1 VKSLLTRIRCDSG
14 QAFIFVAISLMVLVG
29 MAALVIDGGSW
40 WHSQRHL
47 QTSADA
53 AALAGAQNLPD
64 QPSASATAIDY
75 AKRNYS
81 GLADPAVTFP
91 SAGVIDVRATTT
103 APGVFAK
110 AVSAAFSSV
119 TVKAHAQAQVSVPLS
134 MKDVAPVA
142 VKSTFACAVTDPT
155 CYGKTVTVSF
165 DESQVASSTIGLIN
179 LSCHST
185 ASTACGSSS
194 GIGGSVLKDWIDN
207 GYSAA
212 LPASQWYGVKTG
224 ETVGPIKQGFNDRVG
239 TPLFFP
245 VFDQVANSGSNYFFH
260 IIGWAAFVIDSGG
273 VNWSSQTR
281 QLTGHFTTFTAT
293 DLASG
298 GTIGGATDFGVH
310 VITLTQ

>member
-1 VKSLLTRIRCDSG
+1 MRALLARISCDSG
-14 QAFIFVAISLMVLVG
+14 QAFVFVALTLTVMVG

-40 WHSQRHL
+40 WRSQRHL

-64 QPSASATAIDY
+64 QLSAKTTAIDY

-119 TVKAHAQAQVSVPLS
+119 TVKAHAQAQVSVPLF
-134 MKDVAPVA
+134 MKDVAPIA
-142 VKSTFACAVTDPT
+142 VKTTAACAVTDPT
-155 CYGKTVTVSF
+155 CYGKTTTLSF
-165 DESQVASSTIGLIN
+165 DESQVASSQIGLIN
-179 LSCHST
+179 LDCH
-185 ASTACGSSS
+185 ASTTSVCGS
-194 GIGGSVLKDWIDN
+194 GGLGASTLRDWIQN
-207 GYSAA
+207 GYGSA
-212 LPASQWYGVKTG
+212 LPANQWYGIKTG
-224 ETVGPIKQGFNDRVG
+224 ESIGPVSQGLQSRAG
-239 TPLFFP
+239 TGQPLFFP
-245 VFDQVANSGSNYFFH
+245 VWDQYSSSGPTFH
-260 IIGWAAFVIDSGG
+260 IVGWAAFVIDAGG
-273 VNWSSQTR
+273 VNWGSHTR
-281 QLTGHFTTFTAT
+281 ELTGHFVTFTAT

>member
-1 VKSLLTRIRCDSG
+1 MRSLLKRLSCDSG
-14 QAFIFVAISLMVLVG
+14 QAFVFVALTLTVLVG

-40 WHSQRHL
+40 WRSQRHL

-64 QPSASATAIDY
+64 QPSARATAIDY

-81 GLADPAVTFP
+81 GVADPAVTFP

-110 AVSAAFSSV
+110 AVKAAFSSV
-119 TVKAHAQAQVSVPLS
+119 TVKAHAQAQVSVPLF

-142 VKSTFACAVTDPT
+142 LKSTAACAVTDPT
-155 CYGKTVTVSF
+155 CYGKTITLSF
-165 DESQVASSTIGLIN
+165 DESQVASSQIGLIN
-179 LSCHST
+179 LDCHSAT
-185 ASTACGSSS
+185 TSVCGSGSL
-194 GIGGSVLKDWIDN
+194 GGSTLGDWIEN
-207 GYSAA
+207 GYSSA
-212 LPASQWYGVKTG
+212 LPANQWYGIKTG
-224 ETVGPIKQGFNDRVG
+224 ETVGPVNHGFDSRAG
-239 TPLFFP
+239 TGQPLFFP
-245 VFDQVANSGSNYFFH
+245 VWDQFSSAGPAYHVV
-260 IIGWAAFVIDSGG
+260 GWAAFVIDAGG
-273 VNWSSQTR
+273 VDWGSHTR
-281 QLTGHFTTFTAT
+281 QLTGHFVTFTAT